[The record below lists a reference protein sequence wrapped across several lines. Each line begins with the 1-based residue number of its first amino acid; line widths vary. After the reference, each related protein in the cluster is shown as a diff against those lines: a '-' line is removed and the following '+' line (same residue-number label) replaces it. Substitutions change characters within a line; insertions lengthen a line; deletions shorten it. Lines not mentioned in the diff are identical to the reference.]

1 MCFHVAHLG
10 QILKTTRSRSHGNH
24 VLSSRHVDRVN
35 HLMMSRNSQDPLLS
49 GDSAEYKMKLTF
61 NVNPGSDFSISG
73 PYIHQIPTQKHARLN
88 VLRNL
93 KENATRVAS
102 VHGET
107 VPFWYGCLTKLMA
120 FPAGASR
127 VMELTATIQ
136 LMSSDLYSSKVP
148 RNFFRVSS
156 PTTQISLPSLS
167 SQTRETSCAS

>member
-1 MCFHVAHLG
+1 MV
-10 QILKTTRSRSHGNH
+10 
-24 VLSSRHVDRVN
+24 
-35 HLMMSRNSQDPLLS
+35 SRNSQDPFLS
-49 GDSAEYKMKLTF
+49 GDSAEYNKMKLTF
-61 NVNPGSDFSISG
+61 NANPGSDFSISG

-156 PTTQISLPSLS
+156 STTQISLPSLS